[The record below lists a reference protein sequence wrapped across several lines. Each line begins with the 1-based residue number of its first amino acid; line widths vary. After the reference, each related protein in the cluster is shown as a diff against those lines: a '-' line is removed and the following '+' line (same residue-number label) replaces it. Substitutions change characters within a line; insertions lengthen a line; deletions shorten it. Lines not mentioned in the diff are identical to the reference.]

1 MTTHLTPSPNA
12 VRLER
17 TYDAPAEAIWELWT
31 TAAGLE
37 EWFAPD
43 GFESQV
49 RELEL
54 RPGGQL
60 RFTMTATAPEQV
72 AFLRD
77 TGNPLSV
84 ELRKTF
90 TEIAPPTRLAYRS
103 LPRPSRQRARQ
114 PRGGDQA
121 TRRVIAPDDL
131 AHRRALTRLWQ
142 TGTVPEGDAVW
153 NTAKRLHAAL
163 AGQVLTRSDFRVPR
177 YATVSLTGQLVTEAV
192 ARGKHLL
199 IRTDRGLTVHTH
211 LKMEGAWRIQPA
223 DGRPLRDSHRLRLL
237 LANSQWVAAGYQLGI
252 TEVLPTSR
260 EDQVIG
266 HLGPDLLG
274 PDWDAAAAV
283 ARLAGDPGRP
293 VGEALLDQRNLAGLG
308 TIYMSE
314 TLFLRGVD
322 PSRSVGSVDELPAL
336 VGLGHRLLDA
346 NKERAGHVTTGDAR
360 PGRENWVYG
369 RAGRP
374 CRRCG
379 TLIRRG
385 EAGPPGQE
393 RVRFWCPNCQR

>member
-1 MTTHLTPSPNA
+1 
-12 VRLER
+12 
-17 TYDAPAEAIWELWT
+17 
-31 TAAGLE
+31 
-37 EWFAPD
+37 
-43 GFESQV
+43 
-49 RELEL
+49 
-54 RPGGQL
+54 
-60 RFTMTATAPEQV
+60 
-72 AFLRD
+72 
-77 TGNPLSV
+77 
-84 ELRKTF
+84 
-90 TEIAPPTRLAYRS
+90 
-103 LPRPSRQRARQ
+103 
-114 PRGGDQA
+114 
-121 TRRVIAPDDL
+121 
-131 AHRRALTRLWQ
+131 
-142 TGTVPEGDAVW
+142 VPEGDAVW

-237 LANSQWVAAGYQLGI
+237 LANSQWVAAGYQLGV

-283 ARLAGDPGRP
+283 ARLVRDPGRP
-293 VGEALLDQRNLAGLG
+293 IGEALLDQRNLAGLG

-322 PSRSVGSVDELPAL
+322 PARPVGSVAGLDAL
-336 VGLGHRLLDA
+336 VSLGQRLLEA
-346 NKERAGHVTTGDAR
+346 NKARAGHVTTGDAR
-360 PGRENWVYG
+360 PGRESWVYG

-379 TLIRRG
+379 TVIRRG
-385 EAGPPGQE
+385 EAGPAGQE
-393 RVRFWCPNCQR
+393 RVRFWCPNCQQ